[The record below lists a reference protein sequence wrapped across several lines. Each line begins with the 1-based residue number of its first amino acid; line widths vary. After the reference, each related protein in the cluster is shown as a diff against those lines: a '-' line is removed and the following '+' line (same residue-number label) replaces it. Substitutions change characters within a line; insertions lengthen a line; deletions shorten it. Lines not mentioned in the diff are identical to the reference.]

1 MTTISQF
8 GQSGGCCSGSPGGGY
23 PIAPLVY
30 DPSTGGFKAVIMTKV
45 DGVSVPSL
53 VDPSPK
59 VQDDDDLLWRH
70 IYWEDIGGGPVTYV
84 SDTADDVPGYP
95 LIAYNSDSGKL
106 EMAHTRKVDGI
117 VVMYWLPLS

>member
-1 MTTISQF
+1 MMTLSQF
-8 GQSGGCCSGSPGGGY
+8 GQSGGCCASSPGGGY

-30 DPSTGGFKAVIMTKV
+30 DPSSGGFKAVVMTIV

-70 IYWEDIGGGPVTYV
+70 VYWEDIEGSATMYF
-84 SDTADDVPGYP
+84 SDTADNVPGYP
-95 LIAYNSDSGKL
+95 LISYNSDDGKL
-106 EMAHTRKVDGI
+106 YMAHSRKVDGI
-117 VVMYWLPLS
+117 VVMYWLPIA